1 MRTKLSNVLS
11 TSGRPC
17 QSSGRVRDARPP
29 WLNSNIRRAPR
40 PAPMDKCTIGPK
52 RSTRLEATSR
62 RQPSRG
68 LFLKRRRGSSVH
80 GPAALGDRDKVKQ
93 RQAGELAERAIARD
107 DWVRGLGCP
116 PADPATRE
124 LWMAAVS
131 TVAAY
136 RDRRTIGPLSPLGD
150 NTGKSIEALAERRRL
165 QVALNGALRL
175 VAMPKTAQLTLS
187 AETSCS
193 DGICGEVDRVIIDP
207 DTKAAT
213 HIVVEAKLG
222 VLPAELVPMNLI
234 EASTGEIRFC
244 PLQHGG
250 LENLAIACE
259 EPPQTPL
266 ESQPWERQLITGL
279 PDSTV

>member
-1 MRTKLSNVLS
+1 MSYTSPRREGAIARLYVDTAYDPDPATNHDRTTAPERAYDVLARVLANECAEWSAHETLERAQHKRTTLPISRTS
-11 TSGRPC
+11 TRRSP
-17 QSSGRVRDARPP
+17 A

-62 RQPSRG
+62 RQPH
-68 LFLKRRRGSSVH
+68 RRTTSSSGGAADPCMVR
-80 GPAALGDRDKVKQ
+80 ALGDRDKVKQ

-107 DWVRGLGCP
+107 DWVRGLACP
-116 PADPATRE
+116 PADPAARE

-150 NTGKSIEALAERRRL
+150 NAGKSIEALAERRRL

-207 DTKAAT
+207 DTKAVT

-222 VLPAELVPMNLI
+222 VLPAG
-234 EASTGEIRFC
+234 SFR
-244 PLQHGG
+244 
-250 LENLAIACE
+250 
-259 EPPQTPL
+259 
-266 ESQPWERQLITGL
+266 
-279 PDSTV
+279 